1 MHAFYCMYMLLSKIL
16 KIRHYPFPR
25 CWHAEPDVIV
35 AVLCYNFV
43 GDGVR
48 DAADPFGHR

>member
-1 MHAFYCMYMLLSKIL
+1 MPGRCGCG
-16 KIRHYPFPR
+16 PF
-25 CWHAEPDVIV
+25 VIV
-35 AVLCYNFV
+35 AVLCYNLV